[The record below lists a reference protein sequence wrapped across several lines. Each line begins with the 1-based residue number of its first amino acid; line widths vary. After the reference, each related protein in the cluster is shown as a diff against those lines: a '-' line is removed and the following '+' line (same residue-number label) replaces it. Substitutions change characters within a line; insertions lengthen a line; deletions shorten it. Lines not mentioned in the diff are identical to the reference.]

1 MGYTLLLKVVTS
13 KGCLLLAD
21 PMAWSGPSFTPTF
34 PQGPGASGNQRELY
48 KGLLVG
54 EAQASSTGEAPRKGG
69 ALLPEGGVLK
79 ETFPSRKEGARLP
92 LRWDLLLEEGC
103 GV

>member
-13 KGCLLLAD
+13 KGVFIAGW
-21 PMAWSGPSFTPTF
+21 PVAWSGPSFTPTF
-34 PQGPGASGNQRELY
+34 PQGPGASGNRRELY

-69 ALLPEGGVLK
+69 ALLPEGEVLK